1 MFQLSR
7 LVVQASSETEL
18 LKKEGLKTLTIEM
31 PKLSDICLYEIFESK
46 LLTEKYF
53 WFLHENLLN
62 NVKNYYMDQANKNFT

>member
-1 MFQLSR
+1 MICVFSSVCRAMFQLSR

-31 PKLSDICLYEIFESK
+31 PKLSDICFYEIFESK

-53 WFLHENLLN
+53 
-62 NVKNYYMDQANKNFT
+62 

>member
-53 WFLHENLLN
+53 
-62 NVKNYYMDQANKNFT
+62 